1 MCGSGGP
8 PTLEQQATALDTVQV
23 NGPRGGSR
31 SVLVSDGPIPLEVL
45 NSSGAKHLPSPG
57 GVPLENFSQMGI
69 DEVFKRIFP
78 ADVGMAQFEAS
89 TWAQIKQT
97 IDNATNS
104 FFQQLAALDQSA
116 GMQGDSP
123 AGAAP
128 PSASGGFSGQFHDAA
143 MNYIVSSYPTIQTIS
158 TEVGKLQN
166 HVQTFANTIQNTQNA
181 IVPNYFSY
189 QSAVNNPAYQQHKAA
204 IQYVFDRYAQQVMTS
219 TYAPNILSI
228 ANNPATFPVAT
239 PHASSPAITPH
250 PSGGTSVGRGGGV
263 PVSFGA
269 PAVTGTSAPSG
280 STSGSSTGASPSPT
294 QSFGTPANTTSP
306 AAAMSSPTSSAMDPS
321 SLANTA
327 AQAMSPLQSSLGQLA
342 STAGQGAKPPPGGPG
357 GAASKLP
364 PGKLADSLKPGGGG
378 GKIGGGAGAQG
389 PMARPA
395 GAPSSSGG
403 MAGRTVA
410 AGSRAGLSA
419 VPGAAGAGAPAGGG
433 GGGRGQH
440 GGAQGGVHQPNKV
453 LRRKKNGEEI
463 VGDAQAVVPVLGEP
477 AHPEAAKPDAT

>member
-1 MCGSGGP
+1 MCGGGGP
-8 PTLEQQATALDTVQV
+8 PTLEQQATALDTVEV
-23 NGPRGGSR
+23 SGPRGGSR
-31 SVLVSDGPIPLEVL
+31 SVLESDGPIPLEVL

-69 DEVFKRIFP
+69 EECFNRISP
-78 ADVGMAQFEAS
+78 ADVGMAGFEAS
-89 TWAQIKQT
+89 MWAQIKQT
-97 IDNATNS
+97 IDNATNT
-104 FFQQLAALDQSA
+104 FFQQLAALDQSGVTPGESTA
-116 GMQGDSP
+116 GWT
-123 AGAAP
+123 GAAQGTTVQNL
-128 PSASGGFSGQFHDAA
+128 SASQP
-143 MNYIVSSYPTIQTIS
+143 IIQTIS

-228 ANNPATFPVAT
+228 NNNPATFPAAT
-239 PHASSPAITPH
+239 PQASSPAITPKI
-250 PSGGTSVGRGGGV
+250 PPNLRTPAGGGGGV
-263 PVSFGA
+263 PVSPV
-269 PAVTGTSAPSG
+269 PAATGTSAPTG

-294 QSFGTPANTTSP
+294 QSSGTPANTTSP
-306 AAAMSSPTSSAMDPS
+306 AAATSSPASSAMDPS

-327 AQAMSPLQSSLGQLA
+327 AQGASQGLGSVGQLA
-342 STAGQGAKPPPGGPG
+342 NMGGQGAKPPPGGPG

-364 PGKLADSLKPGGGG
+364 PGKLADSLKPGAGG
-378 GKIGGGAGAQG
+378 GKIGGGAGANG
-389 PMARPA
+389 PMAKPA
-395 GAPSSSGG
+395 GAPSSSAGL
-403 MAGRTVA
+403 AGRTVA

-419 VPGAAGAGAPAGGG
+419 VPGAAGAGAPAAGGG
-433 GGGRGQH
+433 GGGGQH